1 MPTIESVSSSNNE
14 IITTTQKRETKSM
27 TEDYTEFD
35 QSDDNEDEDDEIGAL
50 GSILSWDEDEDGV
63 VGTTPVGVNSSTTT
77 LPELV
82 SFNHMKDKD
91 DGLSYLQ
98 QSLVSS
104 NVTATNFLQPTRIN
118 YQDAVTTSQAPAPLG
133 TQAPVPQ
140 TSQVPVPQTSQQ
152 EGQKQDDRSNGVKQ
166 KEELGKTN
174 AASAQQQAQ
183 LQQQQ
188 QQIRYQQQQIQQ
200 QQQQIQ
206 QHQLQQQ
213 IGIQQQQHRMQQHMV
228 TTTPAPQQAQAQ
240 SQAQAQTQAQT
251 QAQAQ
256 VTQQTLGSQPPSQPQ
271 QPQVVTQQQ
280 QQPQVVTQQQQQPQ
294 IVTQQQQQQQ
304 PQALQVAQQSTT
316 SATIPQNLQGAL
328 SLLQR
333 NALLAQNGMVMPAVS
348 QPAGQKKST
357 DQQQQ
362 QPTPQFIDPN
372 SILRRLQVAQLQQQ
386 FNAVQQ
392 AQAVH
397 AQAQAQAQ
405 AQAALQQRI
414 RFPGPVQMVPSTVSS
429 GGTMVAT
436 AAATGQPS
444 GTTTKKNSTVE
455 TQKPPPQTQRK
466 EKILNESL
474 TKSPLVSASDT
485 DGEVSLNQTIIENMS
500 SYGVHKPPEID
511 TSNMTPDMRQKANRE
526 RNREHARNTRLRKK
540 AYLETLK
547 STVNDLCT
555 ERDTLVTERAGAAT
569 ILVEMNN
576 TRTEVLMSFFALRSA
591 NEKRRQLWA
600 SILDESSFACILPV
614 TPYRSFP
621 ASEVQVS
628 KCQRTI
634 LGIDGMM
641 SDTASL
647 HVLLNTLVDRSRF
660 PTASIA
666 FRYTLV
672 TEEAVVAGNQMM
684 ARWVMQTLNATQCGA
699 RMEVYKQGMLCCR
712 FNSAHKIVGLEL
724 MFDVMALMLQLK
736 QAAGSETFSVI
747 PNTVQTCQ
755 RSFDTPMVMILADEP
770 YTIVQVNRLWED
782 MSGYTAEEVVGKTS
796 CRILEGEQTDVNA
809 VGFFM
814 DEIRYKRPVSAMVLH
829 YKKSGERFKN
839 FVLSYP
845 LSTDSRITHYLI
857 FTSYIGVVND
867 GSDVSSSITG
877 TTVSDNQQVLTNG
890 DSSVVQAGIVQS
902 KFMQQNLRANFNAAQ
917 RQAGVAAAVPNCHQI
932 MTLPPVLSN
941 PVSVAPTPSIFP
953 PNLPSSTQN
962 SSAFVP
968 QQVQTQ
974 QFQIKASKRHNES
987 ISNGDVESSRK
998 QPRTNHISVDVDT
1011 CSSVDPSKL
1020 VILSDALT
1028 K

>member
-1 MPTIESVSSSNNE
+1 MGT
-14 IITTTQKRETKSM
+14 
-27 TEDYTEFD
+27 D
-35 QSDDNEDEDDEIGAL
+35 Q
-50 GSILSWDEDEDGV
+50 
-63 VGTTPVGVNSSTTT
+63 
-77 LPELV
+77 
-82 SFNHMKDKD
+82 
-91 DGLSYLQ
+91 Q
-98 QSLVSS
+98 
-104 NVTATNFLQPTRIN
+104 
-118 YQDAVTTSQAPAPLG
+118 
-133 TQAPVPQ
+133 
-140 TSQVPVPQTSQQ
+140 
-152 EGQKQDDRSNGVKQ
+152 
-166 KEELGKTN
+166 
-174 AASAQQQAQ
+174 
-183 LQQQQ
+183 
-188 QQIRYQQQQIQQ
+188 
-200 QQQQIQ
+200 
-206 QHQLQQQ
+206 
-213 IGIQQQQHRMQQHMV
+213 
-228 TTTPAPQQAQAQ
+228 
-240 SQAQAQTQAQT
+240 
-251 QAQAQ
+251 
-256 VTQQTLGSQPPSQPQ
+256 
-271 QPQVVTQQQ
+271 
-280 QQPQVVTQQQQQPQ
+280 
-294 IVTQQQQQQQ
+294 
-304 PQALQVAQQSTT
+304 
-316 SATIPQNLQGAL
+316 
-328 SLLQR
+328 
-333 NALLAQNGMVMPAVS
+333 
-348 QPAGQKKST
+348 
-357 DQQQQ
+357 QQQQ

-405 AQAALQQRI
+405 AALQQRI
-414 RFPGPVQMVPSTVSS
+414 RFPGQVQMVPSSVPS
-429 GGTMVAT
+429 GGTMIAT
-436 AAATGQPS
+436 VAATGRPS
-444 GTTTKKNSTVE
+444 GTTTKKNSRDE
-455 TQKPPPQTQRK
+455 TQKPPPQKK
-466 EKILNESL
+466 EKIRKETS

-500 SYGVHKPPEID
+500 SYGAYKPPEID

-684 ARWVMQTLNATQCGA
+684 VRWVMQTLNATQYGA

-736 QAAGSETFSVI
+736 QAAGSDTFSVI

-782 MSGYTAEEVVGKTS
+782 MS
-796 CRILEGEQTDVNA
+796 
-809 VGFFM
+809 
-814 DEIRYKRPVSAMVLH
+814 
-829 YKKSGERFKN
+829 
-839 FVLSYP
+839 
-845 LSTDSRITHYLI
+845 DS
-857 FTSYIGVVND
+857 FQPCF
-867 GSDVSSSITG
+867 SS
-877 TTVSDNQQVLTNG
+877 
-890 DSSVVQAGIVQS
+890 
-902 KFMQQNLRANFNAAQ
+902 
-917 RQAGVAAAVPNCHQI
+917 P
-932 MTLPPVLSN
+932 
-941 PVSVAPTPSIFP
+941 
-953 PNLPSSTQN
+953 
-962 SSAFVP
+962 
-968 QQVQTQ
+968 
-974 QFQIKASKRHNES
+974 
-987 ISNGDVESSRK
+987 
-998 QPRTNHISVDVDT
+998 
-1011 CSSVDPSKL
+1011 
-1020 VILSDALT
+1020 
-1028 K
+1028 

>member
-1 MPTIESVSSSNNE
+1 M
-14 IITTTQKRETKSM
+14 
-27 TEDYTEFD
+27 
-35 QSDDNEDEDDEIGAL
+35 
-50 GSILSWDEDEDGV
+50 
-63 VGTTPVGVNSSTTT
+63 
-77 LPELV
+77 
-82 SFNHMKDKD
+82 
-91 DGLSYLQ
+91 
-98 QSLVSS
+98 
-104 NVTATNFLQPTRIN
+104 
-118 YQDAVTTSQAPAPLG
+118 
-133 TQAPVPQ
+133 
-140 TSQVPVPQTSQQ
+140 
-152 EGQKQDDRSNGVKQ
+152 
-166 KEELGKTN
+166 
-174 AASAQQQAQ
+174 
-183 LQQQQ
+183 
-188 QQIRYQQQQIQQ
+188 
-200 QQQQIQ
+200 
-206 QHQLQQQ
+206 
-213 IGIQQQQHRMQQHMV
+213 
-228 TTTPAPQQAQAQ
+228 
-240 SQAQAQTQAQT
+240 
-251 QAQAQ
+251 
-256 VTQQTLGSQPPSQPQ
+256 
-271 QPQVVTQQQ
+271 
-280 QQPQVVTQQQQQPQ
+280 
-294 IVTQQQQQQQ
+294 
-304 PQALQVAQQSTT
+304 
-316 SATIPQNLQGAL
+316 
-328 SLLQR
+328 
-333 NALLAQNGMVMPAVS
+333 
-348 QPAGQKKST
+348 
-357 DQQQQ
+357 
-362 QPTPQFIDPN
+362 
-372 SILRRLQVAQLQQQ
+372 
-386 FNAVQQ
+386 
-392 AQAVH
+392 H

-405 AQAALQQRI
+405 AQAAFQQQQQQQQQRMHV
-414 RFPGPVQMVPSTVSS
+414 PGQVQMVPSSVPSAAGMIS
-429 GGTMVAT
+429 T
-436 AAATGQPS
+436 AAAAAQSTG
-444 GTTTKKNSTVE
+444 GTTTKKANRGVAS
-455 TQKPPPQTQRK
+455 QKPPPQIQTTREKSRK
-466 EKILNESL
+466 ALA

-485 DGEVSLNQTIIENMS
+485 DGEFSLNLKHSAIDRKSDRMKVT
-500 SYGVHKPPEID
+500 EID
-511 TSNMTPDMRQKANRE
+511 MSNMTPEERQRANRD

-547 STVNDLCT
+547 CTVNELCT

-660 PTASIA
+660 PNASIA

-699 RMEVYKQGMLCCR
+699 RTEVSKQGMLCCK

-755 RSFDTPMVMILADEP
+755 RSFDTPMVMIIADEP

-796 CRILEGEQTDVNA
+796 CRILEGEQTDMNA

-902 KFMQQNLRANFNAAQ
+902 KFMQQSLRANFNAAQ

-932 MTLPPVLSN
+932 MTLPPILSN
-941 PVSVAPTPSIFP
+941 PVSVAPTASIFP
-953 PNLPSSTQN
+953 LNLPSSNQN
-962 SSAFVP
+962 SSSFVP
-968 QQVQTQ
+968 QQLQTQTQ
-974 QFQIKASKRHNES
+974 QFQIKTSKRHNES
-987 ISNGDVESSRK
+987 I
-998 QPRTNHISVDVDT
+998 
-1011 CSSVDPSKL
+1011 
-1020 VILSDALT
+1020 
-1028 K
+1028 